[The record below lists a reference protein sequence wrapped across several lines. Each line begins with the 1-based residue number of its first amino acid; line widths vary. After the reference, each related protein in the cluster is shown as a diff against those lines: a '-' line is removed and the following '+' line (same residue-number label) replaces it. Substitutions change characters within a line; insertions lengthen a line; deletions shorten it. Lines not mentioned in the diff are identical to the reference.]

1 MIYDEVEKAANG
13 AGLIV
18 MGTFFSRDD
27 DSSVVLLGAGPGF
40 WDMLE
45 NAPEMEN
52 PKADPVD
59 RWSERVINAM
69 AADFGAQ
76 AAYPFGGPPYTP
88 FIRWAELSGRA
99 WPSPTG
105 MLVHDTV
112 GLMVSYRGALRFRGR
127 IAVPPA
133 KTENPCLT
141 CVSRPCVTACP
152 VGALSDGQ
160 PYQLDACH
168 KFLDTDAGQDCMS
181 FGCAAR
187 RACPVSAGAARCPA
201 QSAHH
206 MKAFHPK

>member
-1 MIYDEVEKAANG
+1 MKYDEIGQAANG
-13 AGLIV
+13 AGLTV
-18 MGTFFSRDD
+18 MGALYSRED
-27 DSSVVLLGAGPGF
+27 DSSVILMGAGPGF
-40 WDMLE
+40 WDILE
-45 NAPEMEN
+45 NAPEMRN
-52 PKADPVD
+52 PEADPVD
-59 RWSERVINAM
+59 RWSERVINAL
-69 AADFGAQ
+69 AAGLGAH
-76 AAYPFGGPPYTP
+76 AVYPFGGPPYAP

-112 GLMVSYRGALRFRGR
+112 GLMISYRGALRFRGR
-127 IAVPPA
+127 IPVPAPQ
-133 KTENPCLT
+133 TENPCLT

-152 VGALSDGQ
+152 VGALSDTQ
-160 PYQLDACH
+160 PYKLDVCH
-168 KFLDTDAGQDCMS
+168 EFLDTDAGQDCMS